1 MFREMRLKR
10 QALDEGA
17 CREILKDGSIGVLS
31 VAGDDGYPYGVPLNY
46 VYDEQAGK
54 IYFHSARDGHKLD
67 AIRREPKVSFCV
79 VGKNQLVP
87 EEFTTYFTSV
97 IAFGRATV
105 LTDDREREAA
115 LRLLSEKYVKA
126 PKERVD
132 AEIAK
137 SFPAVCLAEL
147 AIEHLSGKQA
157 IELVQA

>member
-1 MFREMRLKR
+1 MFREMRRKR
-10 QALDEGA
+10 QELSHEECIAVLDRGT
-17 CREILKDGSIGVLS
+17 SGVL
-31 VAGDDGYPYGVPLNY
+31 ALEGDDGYPYAVPISYLYEN
-46 VYDEQAGK
+46 GK
-54 IYFHSARDGHKLD
+54 IYFHCAKSGHKLD

-115 LRLLSEKYVKA
+115 LRLQSEKYVKA
-126 PKERVD
+126 SKERVD

-137 SFPAVCLAEL
+137 SFPAVCLVEL

>member
-67 AIRREPKVSFCV
+67 AIRRE
-79 VGKNQLVP
+79 
-87 EEFTTYFTSV
+87 FTTYFTSV

-137 SFPAVCLAEL
+137 SFPAVCLVEL
-147 AIEHLSGKQA
+147 AIEHLSGKLA

>member
-1 MFREMRLKR
+1 M
-10 QALDEGA
+10 
-17 CREILKDGSIGVLS
+17 
-31 VAGDDGYPYGVPLNY
+31 AGDDGYPYGVPLNY

-126 PKERVD
+126 SKERVD

-137 SFPAVCLAEL
+137 SFPAVAWWSLPSSICRASRPSSWCRRERMEFPKICRSVG
-147 AIEHLSGKQA
+147 AGHQTSGR
-157 IELVQA
+157 L

>member
-1 MFREMRLKR
+1 MFRDMRRKNQLLPPEEAESILR
-10 QALDEGA
+10 QGT
-17 CREILKDGSIGVLS
+17 SGVLS
-31 VAGDDGYPYGVPLNY
+31 LLGDGGYPYGVPLSY
-46 VYDEQAGK
+46 VYHNGRL
-54 IYFHSARDGHKLD
+54 YFHCAKAGHKLD

-126 PKERVD
+126 SKERVD

-137 SFPAVCLAEL
+137 SFPAVCLVEL

>member
-17 CREILKDGSIGVLS
+17 CQQILDTGSIGVLS
-31 VAGDDGYPYGVPLNY
+31 VAGDEGYPYGVPLNY
-46 VYDEQAGK
+46 VYDEKAGK
-54 IYFHSARDGHKLD
+54 IYFHSARTGHKLD
-67 AIRREPKVSFCV
+67 AIRKEPKVSFCV

-97 IAFGRATV
+97 VVFGRAAV
-105 LTDDREREAA
+105 LTDDRERAAA

-137 SFPAVCLAEL
+137 SFPAVSVVEIAV
-147 AIEHLSGKQA
+147 EHISGKQA
-157 IELVQA
+157 SELIEA

>member
-17 CREILKDGSIGVLS
+17 CREILKDGS
-31 VAGDDGYPYGVPLNY
+31 
-46 VYDEQAGK
+46 
-54 IYFHSARDGHKLD
+54 
-67 AIRREPKVSFCV
+67 RREPKVSFCV

-97 IAFGRATV
+97 IALGRATV

-126 PKERVD
+126 SKERVD

-137 SFPAVCLAEL
+137 SFPAVCLVEL